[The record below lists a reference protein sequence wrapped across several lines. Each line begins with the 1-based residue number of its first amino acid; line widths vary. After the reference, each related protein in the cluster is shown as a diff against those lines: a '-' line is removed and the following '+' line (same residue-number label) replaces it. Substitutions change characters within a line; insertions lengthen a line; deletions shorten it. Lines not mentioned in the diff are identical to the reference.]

1 MTTHSHNHG
10 ENANARQLSIVLGLV
25 GTFLVVE
32 VVYGFLSGSLALLSD
47 AGHMLTDAAALA
59 LSLFAIK
66 MGQRPADRQRTF
78 GYRRAEILAA
88 ALNAGVLLAIG
99 LYILYEAYLR
109 LRSPVEVQ
117 TTSMLIVA
125 VLGLV
130 VNIVSARLLV
140 AGSGD
145 SLNVKSA
152 YLEVL
157 GDLLGS
163 VAVIVGAILIRFTG
177 LEWIDPVLGALIGL
191 WVIPRTWILLKS
203 SVNVLME
210 GVPEDFQLDA
220 LRSALEK
227 LPGVSEVH
235 DLHVWSVT
243 SGQHNLT
250 AHLVSANPPAELL
263 ARVQAVA
270 RQYDLDHSTV
280 QIEVPGLHTE
290 NEDHHDHGELH
301 P

>member
-1 MTTHSHNHG
+1 MTHSHNHG

-66 MGQRPADRQRTF
+66 MGQRPADQQRTF

-88 ALNAGVLLAIG
+88 ALNAGALLAIG

-109 LRSPVEVQ
+109 LRNPVEVQ

-125 VLGLV
+125 VLGLI
-130 VNIVSARLLV
+130 VNVISARLLV
-140 AGSGD
+140 AGSED

-163 VAVIVGAILIRFTG
+163 VAVIVGALLIRFTG

-191 WVIPRTWILLKS
+191 WVIPRTWTLLRS

-210 GVPEDFQLDA
+210 GVPEELNLNA
-220 LRSALEK
+220 LRSDLEK

-250 AHLVSANPPAELL
+250 AHLVSESPPADLL

-270 RQYDLDHSTV
+270 RQYNLDHTTV
-280 QIEVPGLHTE
+280 QIEAPGLHAGE
-290 NEDHHDHGELH
+290 PDHHAHGERH